1 MLPIV
6 IQIIALYMNRGF
18 KAEFVLIDGE
28 FAAMEVKVLE
38 QGILLN
44 GKLVNEHVLESERLI
59 RTVK

>member
-1 MLPIV
+1 
-6 IQIIALYMNRGF
+6 MNRGF

-44 GKLVNEHVLESERLI
+44 VALVNEHVLESERLI